1 MSKAQQPDERYLKNA
16 LQQADSTEEVAC
28 KYGVGTALG
37 LEAHIA
43 AKTIRAQHAHIADL
57 EVTHQRELA
66 AYRTTV
72 ENLERKVAELE
83 AAPAAQAVE
92 PAAGSMQS
100 GTVTYTDGATAT
112 GPGNLPQVSPR
123 QQRAA
128 ALIDSVEALLGGAN
142 GPTIQLRAL
151 LSAPAPAAVAVP
163 NGWREKFAAEVY
175 ANLAAAD
182 NQDIPLEDYPA
193 RILKVLDSIVGPR
206 HPVVIQ
212 WRNDA
217 IQNCIAISYKYCRDP
232 ESHKYLKQDLEAL
245 LAATPPAQMGDSPV
259 SNVETTDPQA
269 QDVQRE
275 ADMFWDSDDRERCEH
290 DIESLIEGY
299 SDGAIL
305 KIERAKSLPSIT
317 IRVIQ
322 SAEGADYEIIDRAA
336 IAASAA
342 QGEA

>member
-1 MSKAQQPDERYLKNA
+1 MTQAQQPEA
-16 LQQADSTEEVAC
+16 LRLTDN
-28 KYGVGTALG
+28 
-37 LEAHIA
+37 LEGNRCHRA
-43 AKTIRAQHAHIADL
+43 AAMLRTQHARI
-57 EVTHQRELA
+57 
-66 AYRTTV
+66 
-72 ENLERKVAELE
+72 AELE

-151 LSAPAPAAVAVP
+151 LSAPAPAAPEPVGEAGTMPGTAGFTMACFHADKVP
-163 NGWREKFAAEVY
+163 LGTKLY
-175 ANLAAAD
+175 MQPLA
-182 NQDIPLEDYPA
+182 P
-193 RILKVLDSIVGPR
+193 
-206 HPVVIQ
+206 
-212 WRNDA
+212 
-217 IQNCIAISYKYCRDP
+217 
-232 ESHKYLKQDLEAL
+232 
-245 LAATPPAQMGDSPV
+245 T
-259 SNVETTDPQA
+259 QA
-269 QDVQRE
+269 QDVQRD
-275 ADMFWDSDDRERCEH
+275 ADMFWDSDDGERCEH

-322 SAEGADYEIIDRAA
+322 NAEGADYEIIDRAA